1 MAAAYKIAK
10 QTQELKNKSSGTI
23 EFPVVQVAA
32 NSGWESGVV
41 KRELKNLQ
49 WTSYDGSDGK
59 LKQSGVLV
67 EFSELALHFEMNKDP
82 CEADLQDIQNYLYKR
97 SVAREMAE
105 LENLKGLFNAFRKVS
120 FLAGNMP
127 NEKEETKNFEVCII
141 TRFSLE
147 NQRAHKIAKNIY
159 VNYT

>member
-10 QTQELKNKSSGTI
+10 QKKELKNTSGTI

-59 LKQSGVLV
+59 MKQSGILV
-67 EFSELALHFEMNKDP
+67 EFSELALHFEMNRDP
-82 CEADLQDIQNYLYKR
+82 SEADLEDIQNYLYKR

-105 LENLKGLFNAFRKVS
+105 LENLKGLSNAFRKVS

-127 NEKEETKNFEVCII
+127 SEKEETNNIEVCMI
-141 TRFSLE
+141 LL
-147 NQRAHKIAKNIY
+147 
-159 VNYT
+159 